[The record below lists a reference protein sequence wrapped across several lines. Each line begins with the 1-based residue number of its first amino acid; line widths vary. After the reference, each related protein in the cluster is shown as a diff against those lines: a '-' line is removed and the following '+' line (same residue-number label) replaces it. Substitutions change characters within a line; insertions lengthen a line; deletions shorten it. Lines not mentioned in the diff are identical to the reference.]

1 MSIKVFSQPPLPEK
15 AQYWLKLLII
25 SSVYHKIAVLCVCE
39 GGIIRQKVVNWDLF

>member
-25 SSVYHKIAVLCVCE
+25 SSVYHKIAVCVCVCVGE
-39 GGIIRQKVVNWDLF
+39 SLDKRLSTGI